1 MNMTINIFDKV
12 FEVVKNNT
20 SIDTQ
25 KDLALVLGVTQQS
38 ISDARTRGRFPMEW
52 LIKMCVIYN
61 INLDAML
68 GLNGNGNGHGEQN
81 DKLISTLIEN
91 LKVSI
96 DLNVSIQKK
105 LSAIEEKLDYLL
117 PSKNS
122 EERI

>member
-12 FEVVKNNT
+12 FDVVKNNT
-20 SIDTQ
+20 SIETQ

-68 GLNGNGNGHGEQN
+68 GLNGNGDEDQK
-81 DKLISTLIEN
+81 DKLMETLIDN
-91 LKVSI
+91 LKLSI
-96 DLNVSIQKK
+96 DLNLSLKDK
-105 LSAIEEKLDYLL
+105 LSTIEMKLDTINQKIYGG
-117 PSKNS
+117 ST
-122 EERI
+122 

>member
-12 FEVVKNNT
+12 FDVVKNNT

-81 DKLISTLIEN
+81 DKLISILIEN

-96 DLNVSIQKK
+96 DLNVSVQKK
-105 LSAIEEKLDYLL
+105 LSAIEAKLDYLM
-117 PSKNS
+117 PNKNS

>member
-38 ISDARTRGRFPMEW
+38 VSDARTRGRFPMEW
-52 LIKMCVIYN
+52 LIKMCVLYN
-61 INLDAML
+61 INLDSML
-68 GLNGNGNGHGEQN
+68 GLNGNGHVDQN

-96 DLNVSIQKK
+96 DLNVSVQKK
-105 LSAIEEKLDYLL
+105 LSAIEAKLDYLM

-122 EERI
+122 EERT